1 MSRIKLAFPKALRLD
16 EMTLPNFWQIL
27 VTLFTAAFLGR
38 AFRTQRHAGGRAW
51 GSNHAGKL
59 AALRARKK
67 PKATAVSQRQPPGIW
82 NARKILSVCGCL

>member
-1 MSRIKLAFPKALRLD
+1 MSRIKLALPKVLRLD
-16 EMTLPNFWQIL
+16 EMTLPHFWKIL

-38 AFRTQRHAGGRAW
+38 AFRGQRQAAGEGL
-51 GSNHAGKL
+51 GDHAGKL

-67 PKATAVSQRQPPGIW
+67 PKATAVSKRQPAGIR